1 MKKWKIFDFL
11 KRRHDLKLAIIERER
26 TQATKERL
34 SLIRQHEKEMLRQ
47 KEELKKEFDKQ
58 LSESLE
64 AKDNQIRDL
73 KKLIRFIKNSSE
85 NIQILSNEFE
95 IELKSLL
102 VILGKMQ
109 NRFGNI
115 EHRAYRETQKLE
127 KKVDRFLQE
136 DPV

>member
-11 KRRHDLKLAIIERER
+11 KRRHDLKLTIIERER

-34 SLIRQHEKEMLRQ
+34 SLIRQHEKEMLKQR
-47 KEELKKEFDKQ
+47 EDLKKEYEKELNDK
-58 LSESLE
+58 LD

-115 EHRAYRETQKLE
+115 EHRAFRETQKLE
-127 KKVDRFLQE
+127 KKGDRFLQE
-136 DPV
+136 EPV

>member
-1 MKKWKIFDFL
+1 MKKWKIF

-34 SLIRQHEKEMLRQ
+34 SLIRQHEKELLKQR
-47 KEELKKEFDKQ
+47 EDIKKEYEKE
-58 LSESLE
+58 LSEKLD

-115 EHRAYRETQKLE
+115 EHRAFRETQKLE

-136 DPV
+136 EPV